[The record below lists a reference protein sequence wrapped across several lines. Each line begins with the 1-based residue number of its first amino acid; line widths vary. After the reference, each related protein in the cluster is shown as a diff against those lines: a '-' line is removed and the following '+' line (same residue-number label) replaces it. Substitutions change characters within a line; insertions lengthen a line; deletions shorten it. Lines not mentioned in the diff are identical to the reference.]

1 MSITIEWE
9 KDNMI
14 QPAYIN
20 HILSESASQYQ
31 TDARNKGIQLLNL
44 SRLFYNSPQVTVPL
58 LVDLVDGKRYVFAE
72 EAERILPTHGYQL
85 TTEDLPLIEEY
96 WIVSFPLTDEGVT
109 DALQA
114 EADRL
119 QEEADAQD
127 ESLQT
132 GVLLDGEE

>member
-14 QPAYIN
+14 QPSYIN

-44 SRLFYNSPQVTVPL
+44 SRVFYNSPQVTVPL
-58 LVDLVDGKRYVFAE
+58 LLDLVDGKRYVFAE
-72 EAERILPTHGYQL
+72 EAERTLPTHGFQL
-85 TTEDLPLIEEY
+85 TPKEIEEY

>member
-14 QPAYIN
+14 QPNYIN

-44 SRLFYNSPQVTVPL
+44 ARLFYNSPQVTVPL
-58 LVDLVDGKRYVFAE
+58 LVDLIDGKRYVHAE
-72 EAERILPTHGYQL
+72 EAEKVVAMTPTG
-85 TTEDLPLIEEY
+85 TITEEY

-119 QEEADAQD
+119 QEEADAID
-127 ESLQT
+127 AALQT

>member
-1 MSITIEWE
+1 MSIIIEWE
-9 KDNMI
+9 KDSMI
-14 QPAYIN
+14 QPSYIN

-44 SRLFYNSPQVTVPL
+44 ARIFYNSPQVTVPL

-72 EAERILPTHGYQL
+72 EAERTLPTHGYQL
-85 TTEDLPLIEEY
+85 TSEEIEEY

-132 GVLLDGEE
+132 GVLLDGEEE